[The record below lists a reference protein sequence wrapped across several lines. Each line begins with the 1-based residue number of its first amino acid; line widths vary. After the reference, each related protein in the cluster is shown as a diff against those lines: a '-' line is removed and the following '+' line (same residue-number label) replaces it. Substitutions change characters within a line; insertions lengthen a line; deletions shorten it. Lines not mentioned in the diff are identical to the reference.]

1 MSFTSWN
8 VRSSSFH
15 NGWQIF
21 LSWIL
26 RNASTVR
33 NITIG
38 NITEKGFY
46 LAVFWITLLGCAK
59 QIQITIE
66 DNKRKQSSFFYSQ
79 TRIFCLVVN
88 LQWQCT
94 HTFFFPSWILCFLTS
109 EESSPLIMGIPLPET
124 TQEKQN
130 LKINLNSTYFT
141 FLTFDI
147 MLNISNL

>member
-38 NITEKGFY
+38 NITETGFS
-46 LAVFWITLLGCAK
+46 LAVFWITLLECAK

-79 TRIFCLVVN
+79 NRIFCLVVN

-94 HTFFFPSWILCFLTS
+94 HTFFFP
-109 EESSPLIMGIPLPET
+109 
-124 TQEKQN
+124 Q
-130 LKINLNSTYFT
+130 LNSLFSNIKHLKVFSNT
-141 FLTFDI
+141 FNNADPTTRDNTRETEFK
-147 MLNISNL
+147 NKS